1 MNLCDLEVLIDWE
14 VYVFYLR
21 VYELMWY
28 DDYEI
33 RAFMSTYRNLNS
45 WTLNPWISVFYANL
59 G

>member
-1 MNLCDLEVLIDWE
+1 MNLCDLEMLIDWE

-33 RAFMSTYRNLNS
+33 RAFMSTYRNLNG
-45 WTLNPWISVFYANL
+45 WTLNPWISVFDAKL